1 MPSIL
6 VELGFIST
14 PEEERYL
21 NTDAGT
27 NTLANGIFRAFLTY
41 KREQEIRL
49 NGSSQT
55 ILPED
60 LPQPEEKTP
69 APADASP
76 ETEKKSDRPEQQTGP
91 PSLRKNAT
99 VAQTEDKAPVFKIQI
114 LTSSRPLAKNDKR
127 LKGLKN
133 VDYYKGRQA
142 CTNTPMDASSDYNKC
157 YAPNDS
163 ITAKFKD
170 AFIIAFK
177 NGRKVN
183 VNTAIREFKNK
194 RNK

>member
-1 MPSIL
+1 MSQSVHLASLVQKHFRNTCRRVDRGVHQAGFLVLKASAMPSIL

-76 ETEKKSDRPEQQTGP
+76 ETEKKRPSKTTNRH
-91 PSLRKNAT
+91 PSLRKKQPLRRQRT
-99 VAQTEDKAPVFKIQI
+99 KSLCSRYRYSPLPVRWPRT
-114 LTSSRPLAKNDKR
+114 TS
-127 LKGLKN
+127 G
-133 VDYYKGRQA
+133 
-142 CTNTPMDASSDYNKC
+142 
-157 YAPNDS
+157 
-163 ITAKFKD
+163 
-170 AFIIAFK
+170 
-177 NGRKVN
+177 
-183 VNTAIREFKNK
+183 
-194 RNK
+194 

>member
-1 MPSIL
+1 MSQSVHLASLVQKHFRNTCRRVDRGVHQAGFLVLKASAMPSIL

-27 NTLANGIFRAFLTY
+27 GTLADGIFRAFLTY

-60 LPQPEEKTP
+60 LPQPEEKTS
-69 APADASP
+69 APADATP

-91 PSLRKNAT
+91 PAFGKSNRCADRGQSPCVQDTDTHLFPSAGPRT
-99 VAQTEDKAPVFKIQI
+99 
-114 LTSSRPLAKNDKR
+114 TS
-127 LKGLKN
+127 G
-133 VDYYKGRQA
+133 
-142 CTNTPMDASSDYNKC
+142 
-157 YAPNDS
+157 
-163 ITAKFKD
+163 
-170 AFIIAFK
+170 
-177 NGRKVN
+177 
-183 VNTAIREFKNK
+183 
-194 RNK
+194 